1 MGRSF
6 EILSGNQRVVA
17 QLLDREAPNVAR
29 AFTDHLPCESFSVHA
44 KFAGE
49 ELIVMVPFF
58 SEPENEIF
66 AVEPGDIGYY
76 PGRQTICIFY
86 GDTEPFGH
94 VSVFAKVTE
103 GLDVLQG
110 LGSRRSCRS
119 ARSASR
125 CRRSDDGR
133 RPHRAHRRPRR
144 QGARRARGRAARRGP
159 VGAAAPRR
167 PPPPRPSSP
176 PAAS

>member
-1 MGRSF
+1 VARSF
-6 EILSGNQRVVA
+6 EIVSGNQRVVA
-17 QLLDREAPNVAR
+17 SLLDREAPNVAR

-66 AVEPGDIGYY
+66 AVQPGDIGYY

-103 GLDVLQG
+103 GLDVLKTWG
-110 LGSRRSCRS
+110 KEILEVGSIGVVMRET
-119 ARSASR
+119 A
-125 CRRSDDGR
+125 G
-133 RPHRAHRRPRR
+133 
-144 QGARRARGRAARRGP
+144 
-159 VGAAAPRR
+159 
-167 PPPPRPSSP
+167 
-176 PAAS
+176 

>member
-86 GDTEPFGH
+86 GDTEPFGARER
-94 VSVFAKVTE
+94 VRE
-103 GLDVLQG
+103 GHG
-110 LGSRRSCRS
+110 GARRAEGPGAARSCRS
-119 ARSASR
+119 GSI
-125 CRRSDDGR
+125 GV
-133 RPHRAHRRPRR
+133 
-144 QGARRARGRAARRGP
+144 QMQEI
-159 VGAAAPRR
+159 
-167 PPPPRPSSP
+167 
-176 PAAS
+176 

>member
-1 MGRSF
+1 M
-6 EILSGNQRVVA
+6 
-17 QLLDREAPNVAR
+17 
-29 AFTDHLPCESFSVHA
+29 HA

-103 GLDVLQG
+103 GLDVLQPG
-110 LGSRRSCRS
+110 ARRSSRS
-119 ARSASR
+119 GRSR
-125 CRRSDDGR
+125 VQMRETSDDDR
-133 RPHRAHRRPRR
+133 RADAAHRRARR
-144 QGARRARGRAARRGP
+144 QGAGRA
-159 VGAAAPRR
+159 
-167 PPPPRPSSP
+167 
-176 PAAS
+176 